1 MKSYTKSNGALSS
14 LSDKVEIFS
23 NTPTGTENGEIYFYD
38 GDIFQNV
45 NGTATLLTAGGGMPS
60 EYFVGD
66 IIASYSDTNPD
77 PTKYLLCDGST
88 FSQSDWPELY
98 TLLGTNTLPN
108 LHKRYLKGAGQSS
121 VVPTATTVTLK
132 GCLEGSAPKHC
143 HKVSTVPHCHGVDWA
158 HRHEY
163 LYGCCVCTYCCI
175 ARYGKSGYAKY
186 GQTCCMQCTYPAEYA
201 PGSIT
206 SYPAI
211 IHVTINAAGQDFYQK
226 SKTVRFYIRGAV

>member
-1 MKSYTKSNGALSS
+1 MKSYTKSNGTLSP
-14 LSDKVEIFS
+14 LSDKVRIFS
-23 NTPTGTENGEIYFYD
+23 NTPAGTENSEVYFYG

-45 NGTATLLTAGGGMPS
+45 NGTATRLTAGGGMQS

-77 PTKYLLCDGST
+77 PTKYLLCNGST
-88 FSQSDWPELY
+88 FNQADWPELY

-108 LHKRYLKGAGQSS
+108 LHNRYLKGAGQNSEF
-121 VVPTATTVTLK
+121 PTATEITLK
-132 GCLEGSAPKHC
+132 GCLAGSAPKHC
-143 HKVSTVPHCHGVDWA
+143 HKVSTVPHKHGTDWA

-175 ARYGKSGYAKY
+175 ANYGKAGVAKY
-186 GQTCCMQCTYPAEYA
+186 GDTCCIQCTQDACYCPT
-201 PGSIT
+201 SI
-206 SYPAI
+206 SVHNANI
-211 IHVTINAAGQDFYQK
+211 NVTINTVGSGIYQK